1 MTPDAPSADITI
13 RQLDLPAELDLVRPL
28 WLALRDHHHGVVPEW
43 GPVRGDEETWAL
55 RRTAYAGWVADEGA
69 FCLVAQA
76 GDPAAEDA
84 GVPLLGYA
92 LVRLPGE
99 GPTWARR
106 GAGTVE
112 TLSVATEARGRGV
125 GKALLDAVRARLSA
139 AGVDRVELTAVAAN
153 ADALRFYEREGFTPS
168 FVALE
173 ARVRPAG

>member
-1 MTPDAPSADITI
+1 VAPDAPDPDITI

-55 RRTAYAGWVADEGA
+55 RRAAYAAWAVDEGA

-76 GDPAAEDA
+76 GDPDAADA
-84 GVPLLGYA
+84 PLLGYA
-92 LVRLPGE
+92 LVRLPE
-99 GPTWARR
+99 PGPTWARP
-106 GAGTVE
+106 GAGSVE
-112 TLSVATEARGRGV
+112 TLSVAPDARGRGV

-139 AGVDRVELTAVAAN
+139 AGVERIELTAVAAN
-153 ADALRFYEREGFTPS
+153 ADALRFYEREGLRPS